1 VGGIRYQIEDGV
13 NGFLVSS
20 IEEAAERIVR
30 LVKDSDLRE
39 RLGQKA
45 RETVRQ
51 KFLLTRSL
59 EQYLDLLNS
68 FEADF
73 RLSDAMRIYK

>member
-1 VGGIRYQIEDGV
+1 LIKNKE
-13 NGFLVSS
+13 LC
-20 IEEAAERIVR
+20 
-30 LVKDSDLRE
+30 E

-45 RETVRQ
+45 KETVRQ
-51 KFLLTRSL
+51 KFLLTRYL

-73 RLSDAMRIYK
+73 RLTDAMKVYE